1 MGEGDWEKTKLVI
14 IGGCRGPDDWK
25 LLQDLK
31 DLSKHFSVEN
41 NVEFYPNLPFNDLLV
56 EFSKA
61 TIGIHTMWNEH
72 FGVGIVE
79 MMAAGLLTIAHR
91 SGGPLMDI
99 VNEMDEDRSL
109 KTGFLACKDIE
120 YARYMKEIIYMSG
133 DEREKI

>member
-1 MGEGDWEKTKLVI
+1 MG
-14 IGGCRGPDDWK
+14 

-41 NVEFYPNLPFNDLLV
+41 NVEFFPNLPFNDLLV

-72 FGVGIVE
+72 FGIGIVE

-91 SGGPLMDI
+91 SGGPLMDSLLKKL
-99 VNEMDEDRSL
+99 VPEMDFLLLLLRSML
-109 KTGFLACKDIE
+109 LTLL
-120 YARYMKEIIYMSG
+120 S
-133 DEREKI
+133 